1 MRQEEDRR
9 LSKTAAA
16 VFEEAQILKKVCVC
30 AFLSFFTF

>member
-16 VFEEAQILKKVCVC
+16 VFEEAQIFKKSVCVP
-30 AFLSFFTF
+30 F